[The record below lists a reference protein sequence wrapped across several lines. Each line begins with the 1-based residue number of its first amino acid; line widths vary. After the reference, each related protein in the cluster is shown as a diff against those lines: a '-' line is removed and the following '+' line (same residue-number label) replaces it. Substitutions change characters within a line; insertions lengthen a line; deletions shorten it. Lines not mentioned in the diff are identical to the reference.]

1 MAHTDHPDAQWF
13 PDAGLGIFLHWGIAS
28 VHGGINL
35 SWGMVEDHHSP
46 AETSVSPEEYYDLAE
61 RFDPEGYN
69 PDRWLAAARE
79 AGMEYA
85 VLTAVHHDGFTL
97 WPSEYSD
104 IGVQTHL
111 EGRDLVGEYVDVCR
125 RQDIRVGLYFSPE
138 QWYHEQYPTEAFG
151 HWETLKSYSYKQL
164 ERIDDPGELADF
176 EAYFHDV
183 KRQLEELVS
192 DYGRIDLVWFDHS
205 PWFGTLDDRTGTLV
219 DVIESAQPGAVI
231 NARDHFFKGYG
242 HYDADAENYLPDVPI
257 DGWVEPPSPGVTT
270 GGTSRTT
277 STRTTGGHSTPSST
291 PRASAV
297 TCFSTWPQARRD
309 DPGCGVRPAGRA
321 LGVDGPQRAGGQR
334 RRRRTVAVTVSHR
347 PPARRERGTC
357 TSAPTTT
364 PQSPSRGCRPRTTFV
379 TSGRTTDWR
388 GPTRTTSCASNCPR
402 IDGNQPTKSL
412 RFPGRRHTTTCC
424 NPGGSRA
431 VPPASRTV
439 VPGSRWVAQSGRHST
454 LWVPCPRVSTRLGP
468 CRGAVSVPLRSGSY
482 SRSNGGSTG

>member
-1 MAHTDHPDAQWF
+1 
-13 PDAGLGIFLHWGIAS
+13 
-28 VHGGINL
+28 V
-35 SWGMVEDHHSP
+35 
-46 AETSVSPEEYYDLAE
+46 
-61 RFDPEGYN
+61 
-69 PDRWLAAARE
+69 
-79 AGMEYA
+79 
-85 VLTAVHHDGFTL
+85 TAVHHDGFTL

-164 ERIDDPGELADF
+164 ERIDDPGELTDF

-231 NARDHFFKGYG
+231 DARDHFFKGYG

-297 TCFSTWPQARRD
+297 TCFSTSAPGPTGRSRMRCTTGWTRSRRGWTTAGRRSKASTPD
-309 DPGCGVRPAGRA
+309 RGRHGEPPATRTEGTWYLHVRPDHDTPITVG
-321 LGVDGPQRAGGQR
+321 GVPAPNDVRHLRTDDRLAWTHENDQLRIELSADR
-334 RRRRTVAVTVSHR
+334 RQ
-347 PPARRERGTC
+347 PADE
-357 TSAPTTT
+357 
-364 PQSPSRGCRPRTTFV
+364 V
-379 TSGRTTDWR
+379 
-388 GPTRTTSCASNCPR
+388 
-402 IDGNQPTKSL
+402 L
-412 RFPGRRHTTTCC
+412 
-424 NPGGSRA
+424 
-431 VPPASRTV
+431 
-439 VPGSRWVAQSGRHST
+439 
-454 LWVPCPRVSTRLGP
+454 
-468 CRGAVSVPLRSGSY
+468 AVSWPATHHHLL
-482 SRSNGGSTG
+482 